1 MNWIPDDRDGLPDAD
16 GGECGSPVPGE
27 GGLHLADVV
36 GVALPLELGRDALWQ
51 YLVVLTCL
59 GIYSTGFSLHYCL
72 VIHVAGLVSSCRVMI
87 LMNLRL

>member
-36 GVALPLELGRDALWQ
+36 GVALPLELGWDALWQ

-59 GIYSTGFSLHYCL
+59 GGTFNRFIPTILP
-72 VIHVAGLVSSCRVMI
+72 GLVSSCRVMI
-87 LMNLRL
+87 VINLRL